1 MTHSTPH
8 FFVIMALFG
17 GLLISDSATGRAHDA
32 HSGGMKHSA
41 YTSNRPVVLAQATAV
56 DCRPGDSTVAC
67 CIKKHPGDPAGA
79 CGATQSEVDQVLR
92 AVRAGSDADDDDYS
106 NNSSLPE
113 WKQDCIRNYNRCLD
127 RGWIGKCDDCLR
139 RCEGQH
145 EWPRDMC
152 RARR

>member
-1 MTHSTPH
+1 M
-8 FFVIMALFG
+8 
-17 GLLISDSATGRAHDA
+17 
-32 HSGGMKHSA
+32 
-41 YTSNRPVVLAQATAV
+41 

-152 RARR
+152 KARK